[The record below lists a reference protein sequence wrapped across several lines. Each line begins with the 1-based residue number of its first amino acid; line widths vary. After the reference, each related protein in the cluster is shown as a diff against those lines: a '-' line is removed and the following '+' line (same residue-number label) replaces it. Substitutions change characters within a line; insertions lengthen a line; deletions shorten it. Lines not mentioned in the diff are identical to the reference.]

1 MARWGSSPSPPT
13 QEFGGSTHAPFWIKP
28 DSTLTDR
35 DVDDASQVKPLLDR
49 IAEPVEIFMGNGG
62 YDRTGVYTALDEH
75 RPEPAQSGARPSL
88 QVRLHLRRGVPGAGY
103 SVALVVSR
111 VSTEAMNLM
120 LTEIS

>member
-75 RPEPAQSGARPSL
+75 RPERGRGRCAIIASSLPTSSARCA
-88 QVRLHLRRGVPGAGY
+88 RRGIPVWRWWSAEPAP
-103 SVALVVSR
+103 R
-111 VSTEAMNLM
+111 R
-120 LTEIS
+120 